1 MSGLIQK
8 VAFFKAVN
16 LIGTGSTRG
25 KNRVRLIGRRKA
37 LAMAVKNY
45 RTQNRFSGL
54 LAGLTI

>member
-54 LAGLTI
+54 LAG